1 MGSDRH
7 HLPDE
12 TLRSFV
18 AEALTPQRD
27 RGVAAHLAVCDAC
40 CERCLALPGGRELLV
55 EIFGADDTAPIGQPL
70 EPGEVAQVL
79 LSRSCLAE
87 LEASDPHDWALIA
100 EHDPRFA
107 ALPVVAALLDRAEHE
122 YHRDLECAGG
132 ASAAAVAAL
141 ERWHLRGDAPSPK
154 ATALAARSWAV
165 RGNVLRLQSRFHEA
179 DGAISTAVRWLA
191 RNSWQPRLHAQV
203 QEVEAGL
210 RRERGAYPEAIR
222 LFRVAGVCYRIADD
236 ESSWL
241 RCLAQQAFCHSDA
254 GHPSE
259 AAAILESLFP
269 HLNSDRQPVR
279 LRMVVSINLAV
290 EYTRLNR
297 TWEARRLLPE
307 IERLMAEVGEPLST
321 VRLAWLRAMI
331 HHQDGK
337 PAKAEHYY
345 RQVQAEFLE
354 ASVPQDAALVSLD
367 LAVLLLETD
376 QPAKAAELATE
387 VLPIFSDL
395 GIPRE
400 TLAAGLVLLEAL
412 ERQEATIDAVRNLAQ
427 KIRTPAWSLG

>member
-1 MGSDRH
+1 MGGR
-7 HLPDE
+7 HLPDG
-12 TLRSFV
+12 TLRAFV
-18 AEALTPQRD
+18 AGQLAEPRE
-27 RGVAAHLAVCDAC
+27 RGVSAHLAVCEGC
-40 CERCLALPGGRELLV
+40 RRRCLDLPGGRALLEDV
-55 EIFGADDTAPIGQPL
+55 FGADLLGPDLGPL
-70 EPGEVAQVL
+70 APGEAAQLL
-79 LSRSCLAE
+79 LSRRCLVE
-87 LEASDPHDWALIA
+87 LEESDPRDWALIA
-100 EHDPRFA
+100 EHDLRFA
-107 ALPVVAALLDRAEHE
+107 PLPVVAMLLARAESE
-122 YHRDLECAGG
+122 YHRDLECAEG

-141 ERWHLRGDAPSPK
+141 ERWQLASTPPPK
-154 ATALAARSWAV
+154 AEAVAARGWAT
-165 RGNVLRLQSRFHEA
+165 RANVLRLQSRFREA
-179 DGAISTAVRWLA
+179 DGAVQRAEGWLA
-191 RNSWQPRLHAQV
+191 KCPSVPQV
-203 QEVEAGL
+203 EGWVKEVGAVL
-210 RRERGAYPEAIR
+210 LRERGAHREALK
-222 LFRVAGVCYRIADD
+222 LFRYAGYCYGLAPD
-236 ESSWL
+236 ESSRL

-254 GHPSE
+254 GRPGE
-259 AAAILESLFP
+259 AASIFESILPRLRKDSHSP
-269 HLNSDRQPVR
+269 R
-279 LRMVVSINLAV
+279 LRMVVSINLAIA
-290 EYTRLNR
+290 YTRLNR

-321 VRLAWLRAMI
+321 VRLSWLRAMI

-354 ASVPQDAALVSLD
+354 AGVPQDAALVSLD